1 MQQLSQAKPIPMEAL
16 DIDQERLRRALA
28 AMRRNNAY
36 FLEHMED
43 LFEQCPDG
51 WILIFG
57 DQRVEMYDGFLDAAE
72 RRRGLDQPERDGSI
86 VRHQLSGTWIL

>member
-1 MQQLSQAKPIPMEAL
+1 MATRISMEEL
-16 DIDQERLRRALA
+16 DIDQERLQVALA

-36 FLEHMED
+36 FLEHIDE
-43 LFEQCPDG
+43 LFEQCPQG

-57 DQRVEMYDGFLDAAE
+57 DQQVETYDEFLDAAE
-72 RRRGLDQPERDGSI
+72 RRRGLDQPDRDGSI

>member
-1 MQQLSQAKPIPMEAL
+1 MATRISMEEL
-16 DIDQERLRRALA
+16 DIDQERLQVALA

-36 FLEHMED
+36 FLEHIDE
-43 LFEQCPDG
+43 LFEQCPQG

-57 DQRVEMYDGFLDAAE
+57 DQQVETYDEFLDAAQ
-72 RRRGLDQPERDGSI
+72 RRRGLDQPDRDGSI